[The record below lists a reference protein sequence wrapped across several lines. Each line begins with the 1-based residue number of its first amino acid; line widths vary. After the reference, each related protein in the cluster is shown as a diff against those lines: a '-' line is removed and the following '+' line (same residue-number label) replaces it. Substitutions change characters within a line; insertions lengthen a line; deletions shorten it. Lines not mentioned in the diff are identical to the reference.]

1 MRAIKAIKNKW
12 VRILFTLAVAGM
24 LLMSTGP
31 GWAAPQGVL
40 KQAIHWSFSAD
51 WFDPSTGSFPI
62 PAYHP
67 LYLFHD
73 ALLKPMPGSLFAP
86 SL

>member
-1 MRAIKAIKNKW
+1 MKEITMIKNKW
-12 VRILFTLAVAGM
+12 IRILSTLAVAGM

-31 GWAAPQGVL
+31 VWAAPQGVL

-51 WFDPSTGSFPI
+51 WFDPSMGSFPI

-67 LYLFHD
+67 
-73 ALLKPMPGSLFAP
+73 PVSL
-86 SL
+86 S